1 MEKALHCTELA
12 SYFVKWDKS
21 TNQSWG
27 LEGDVYS
34 LDKSGVSQ
42 VSLVALGEIS
52 LHVSFHGP
60 PPAVMVCSAKG

>member
-1 MEKALHCTELA
+1 MEPA

-27 LEGDVYS
+27 LHGDVYS

-42 VSLVALGEIS
+42 VSSVALGEIS
-52 LHVSFHGP
+52 LHFSLHG
-60 PPAVMVCSAKG
+60 AMTRVKSVTAKG